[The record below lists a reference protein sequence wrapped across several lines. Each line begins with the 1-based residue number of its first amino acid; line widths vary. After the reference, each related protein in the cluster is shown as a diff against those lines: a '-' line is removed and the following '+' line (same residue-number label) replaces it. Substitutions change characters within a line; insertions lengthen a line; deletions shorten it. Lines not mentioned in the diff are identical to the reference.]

1 MYERSKVNVFQW
13 QDADC
18 REHKQTWNK
27 ERKRN
32 YTSLNILGGEDFI
45 SHKQSYRFVRA
56 SCTLDLLFLRLTR
69 ARVLACTAVNKNFF
83 HEVYNNFSVFIWSY
97 VAFLSMN
104 LCRISFICLSFAILV
119 ALIVMKFRR
128 WIIFLRRR
136 SNMYFVCASSNR
148 CVVLYCLLFGRSE
161 QKYLNKK
168 NVDRFFKIKP
178 DSAYCMRESRL
189 QRSLQK
195 MICRFR

>member
-83 HEVYNNFSVFIWSY
+83 HEVYNNFSAFIWSY
-97 VAFLSMN
+97 VAFLSQYHES
-104 LCRISFICLSFAILV
+104 LPH
-119 ALIVMKFRR
+119 IV
-128 WIIFLRRR
+128 
-136 SNMYFVCASSNR
+136 Y
-148 CVVLYCLLFGRSE
+148 LFE
-161 QKYLNKK
+161 FC
-168 NVDRFFKIKP
+168 DTC
-178 DSAYCMRESRL
+178 SAHCYE
-189 QRSLQK
+189 
-195 MICRFR
+195 I